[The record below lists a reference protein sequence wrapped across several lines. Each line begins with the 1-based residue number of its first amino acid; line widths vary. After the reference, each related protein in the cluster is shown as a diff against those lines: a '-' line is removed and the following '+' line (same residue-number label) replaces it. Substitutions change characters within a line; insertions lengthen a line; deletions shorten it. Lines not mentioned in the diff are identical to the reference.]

1 MQALPEFPP
10 GEGETRPMTFRKVLL
25 NTCQEEF
32 EGTHA
37 AREVSSP
44 PCSYESLWL
53 HVLVTSSVICPTVG
67 SILSLRTKARHS

>member
-1 MQALPEFPP
+1 MPCCGDSAFWAMQALPEFPP

-44 PCSYESLWL
+44 
-53 HVLVTSSVICPTVG
+53 
-67 SILSLRTKARHS
+67 